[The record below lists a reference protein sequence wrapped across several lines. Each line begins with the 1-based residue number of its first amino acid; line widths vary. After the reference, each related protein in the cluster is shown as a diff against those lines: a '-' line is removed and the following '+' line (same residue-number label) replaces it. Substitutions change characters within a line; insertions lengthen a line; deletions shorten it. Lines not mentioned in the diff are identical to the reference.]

1 MKEFRLVHISSKH
14 NQAQKG
20 NVHSL
25 HQNLPRKSIEEAL
38 HDAWLGK
45 PPQNPHNDPELLKAE
60 ALIANSIFDQYV
72 RPTLRIAIGAPHYI
86 EGPVKDVSR
95 AITKKGRPGDN
106 CDWARHS
113 NLLNNMRMV
122 ALTSDMLSK
131 RGVLTLKTTENLPIN
146 LYIVDT
152 DNTFIAEDPKK
163 LGLRMINTKFL
174 IPIRIK
180 DGEES
185 YHILE
190 LRSYLATSEATY
202 HASEEAYK
210 AYRDAT
216 SLSQSYL
223 LAISQASPSDGAV
236 QKRLTLHWAQANAT
250 AENAL
255 LKRTDL
261 NKQDAER
268 NGANALFGYTPR
280 PPAPHAKWSLMTYET
295 YMAKAYSN
303 KDGFSSP
310 APIHA

>member
-1 MKEFRLVHISSKH
+1 LVQISAIHTEAK
-14 NQAQKG
+14 QG

-38 HDAWLGK
+38 YDAWMGK

-72 RPTLRIAIGAPHYI
+72 RHSLRIAIGAPHYI
-86 EGPVKDVSR
+86 EGPAKDVGR

-122 ALTSDMLSK
+122 ALASDMLSK
-131 RGVLTLKTTENLPIN
+131 RGVVTLKTTENLPIN

-174 IPIRIK
+174 IPITLRG
-180 DGEES
+180 GEET

-190 LRSYLATSEATY
+190 LRSYLAASEATY
-202 HASEEAYK
+202 QASEEAYK
-210 AYRDAT
+210 TYRDAT
-216 SLSQSYL
+216 SLSTSYA
-223 LAISQASPSDGAV
+223 LALSQVSPFDGAV
-236 QKRLTLHWAQANAT
+236 QKRLALSWAQANT
-250 AENAL
+250 NAENAL
-255 LKRTDL
+255 LKRTIL
-261 NKQDAER
+261 NQQDAER
-268 NGANALFGYTPR
+268 NGANALFGHTPL
-280 PPAPHAKWSLMTYET
+280 PPAPNAKWSLMTYET
-295 YMAKAYSN
+295 YMARAYAN
-303 KDGFSSP
+303 KDDYSTP